1 MFASRSM
8 LRIFSKSQLC
18 TGFRNTKVLF
28 RRRVAGFLAGRRDCA
43 PHRRCAVGK
52 TRANKTAACAR
63 SPLCIHSLH
72 TPVAITPCLY
82 VYRTSEEQTGGAYAC
97 PSACKLNF
105 PFARVRYEGALHT
118 GGRRY
123 GTVPDLVRYTS
134 FSSEIYT
141 HVTSRRSVNDPPRS
155 RIVRRHCANDH
166 LDVVGCVNS
175 CS

>member
-72 TPVAITPCLY
+72 TPVAIIPCLY
-82 VYRTSEEQTGGAYAC
+82 VYLTFEEQKGCAYVRMRAR
-97 PSACKLNF
+97 F
-105 PFARVRYEGALHT
+105 PVCTCALHGPCIRE
-118 GGRRY
+118 GGEMERY
-123 GTVPDLVRYTS
+123 LILCDTRPLARKSIPTS
-134 FSSEIYT
+134 VVAGASTTPPAPSS
-141 HVTSRRSVNDPPRS
+141 
-155 RIVRRHCANDH
+155 
-166 LDVVGCVNS
+166 
-175 CS
+175 